1 MAQSRLSAYLEI
13 GKIVT
18 VHGIKG
24 EVKIQPLC
32 DDASLFCEFD
42 LLYLDKNG
50 KTAVK
55 ITNSRVQKNMVIAKL
70 ANIDTVEAAQKLRN
84 NMLYVDRN
92 ELALDEN
99 TYFICDLIGMEVVD
113 ADCDK
118 SYGKIYDVIETGAN
132 DVYCCRSETREYLF
146 PAIADVVI
154 ETDVEA
160 GIMKIRPLKGLF
172 DDED

>member
-1 MAQSRLSAYLEI
+1 MAPNRLSAYLEI

-42 LLYLDKNG
+42 LLYFDKEG
-50 KTAVK
+50 KNPIK
-55 ITNSRVQKNMVIAKL
+55 ITNSRVQKNMIIAKL
-70 ANIDTVEAAQKLRN
+70 ESIDTVEAAQKLRN
-84 NMLYVDRN
+84 QMLYVDRSQ
-92 ELALDEN
+92 LSLDEN
-99 TYFICDLIGMEVVD
+99 TYFICDLIGMDVVD
-113 ADCDK
+113 ADSNK

-132 DVYCCRSETREYLF
+132 DVYCCRKDNKDYLF

-154 ETDVEA
+154 NTDIVN
-160 GIMKIRPLKGLF
+160 GIMRIKPLKGLF